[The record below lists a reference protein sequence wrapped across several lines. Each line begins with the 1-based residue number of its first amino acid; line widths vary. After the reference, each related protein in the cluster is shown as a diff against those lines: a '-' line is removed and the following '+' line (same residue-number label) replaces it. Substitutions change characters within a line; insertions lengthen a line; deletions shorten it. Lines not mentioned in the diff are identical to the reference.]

1 MPAIVE
7 GEKAVEQ
14 ALSEGYFPVLNREID
29 VFAFPSSTGRVCL
42 YTRLYV
48 CICVTIHSDAK
59 PQIYFMSLIDV
70 LTNYG
75 SRKRAAH
82 AAKTMKHG
90 VSYHVVF
97 VLRYL
102 L

>member
-1 MPAIVE
+1 MF
-7 GEKAVEQ
+7 
-14 ALSEGYFPVLNREID
+14 LSH
-29 VFAFPSSTGRVCL
+29 
-42 YTRLYV
+42 
-48 CICVTIHSDAK
+48 TIRPIETK

-90 VSYHVVF
+90 VSNKYM
-97 VLRYL
+97 YL
-102 L
+102 VIL